1 MASLQASHSRC
12 CALSQG
18 RRSAAVTPFEIPP
31 ECDCQP
37 TYYIDLLHDGK
48 KVRQKVGRNR
58 KQAVRELNKVK
69 VSNDEGSFEPPRDL
83 PFGEFADQW
92 FDGLQRPKK
101 STKDGYST
109 TIDYAKSAFGSKKTR
124 NVTPEDVARFL
135 DSISASPSTKAKHL
149 RVLGAI
155 FRSAVKRGYAGR
167 SPLDRLDDSH
177 RPRAARRESPFFTD
191 AELPR
196 LEAELDG
203 MHLTMMRLSYL
214 TGLREGEL
222 AALTW
227 ADVNNSERKIHVR
240 KAKTTAGIRR
250 VFFTEDVSMML
261 AAWWAEC
268 GRPADDVLVFSTGTG
283 PVPYWT
289 FTKGILYPAMKRA
302 GVDRVCQETGEKRTW
317 HSLRHTYARR
327 WIEDGKDDYVLSA
340 QLGHSSVT
348 VTRTVY
354 AHFSTRARK
363 LEVERVPSPI

>member
-1 MASLQASHSRC
+1 
-12 CALSQG
+12 
-18 RRSAAVTPFEIPP
+18 
-31 ECDCQP
+31 
-37 TYYIDLLHDGK
+37 
-48 KVRQKVGRNR
+48 
-58 KQAVRELNKVK
+58 
-69 VSNDEGSFEPPRDL
+69 
-83 PFGEFADQW
+83 
-92 FDGLQRPKK
+92 
-101 STKDGYST
+101 
-109 TIDYAKSAFGSKKTR
+109 
-124 NVTPEDVARFL
+124 VARFL

-203 MHLTMMRLSYL
+203 MHLTMLRLSYL